1 MSKKTIIE
9 DSSDIDSL
17 EIKPIEEDSSEELE
31 DSHETISNNQSF
43 DKRFK
48 RLEDIVDRLENIDIT
63 PKVEATLEEKKG
75 SGLAFAFVCIFALGI
90 IGYFWLKNPQNK
102 A

>member
-17 EIKPIEEDSSEELE
+17 EIEPIEEDSSDKIE
-31 DSHETISNNQSF
+31 DSQETISNNQSF
-43 DKRFK
+43 EKRFK

-63 PKVEATLEEKKG
+63 PEVEETSEEKKG
-75 SGLAFAFVCIFALGI
+75 SGLTFAFVCIFALGI